1 MTADD
6 ANDIL
11 DDAKDAWQ
19 ADAPSGDQGAIPEEQ
34 LLRHVKAEAEAFDER
49 IRRRDRREMIAAGL
63 VFLFFAT
70 MLLDPSWLVRIGALV
85 VMGSS
90 GGIVW
95 ILRRAR
101 RGERAPAPDRPL
113 AERIRAE
120 REKVDTQIR
129 LLETVLWWYIGP
141 MAVGLGLVVLGD
153 DGLSWFTLGY
163 GAAVAV
169 FCAVVYVLNQRTVRR
184 SLRPRREKWTRLLR
198 RLEASSS
205 RP

>member
-1 MTADD
+1 MSTDD
-6 ANDIL
+6 PDDIL

-19 ADAPSGDQGAIPEEQ
+19 ADPSSGAQESIPEEK
-34 LLRHVKAEAEAFDER
+34 LLRRVKAEAEAFDEQ

-70 MLLDPSWLVRIGALV
+70 MLLDPSWLVRVGALV

-90 GGIVW
+90 GLIVW
-95 ILRRAR
+95 VLRRAR
-101 RGERAPAPDRPL
+101 RGDRGPASDRPL
-113 AERIRAE
+113 AETIRAE
-120 REKVDTQIR
+120 REKVDTQIH
-129 LLETVLWWYIGP
+129 LLENVLWWYIAP

-153 DGLSWFTLGY
+153 DGLSWFALGY
-163 GAAVAV
+163 GTVVAL

-198 RLEASSS
+198 RLEESSS
-205 RP
+205 HS

>member
-1 MTADD
+1 MSTDD
-6 ANDIL
+6 PSDIL

-70 MLLDPSWLVRIGALV
+70 MLLDPSWLVRIGALI

-95 ILRRAR
+95 VLRRAR
-101 RGERAPAPDRPL
+101 RGEQAPAPDRPL

-129 LLETVLWWYIGP
+129 LLETVLWWYIAP

-184 SLRPRREKWTRLLR
+184 SLRPRRETWTRLLR
-198 RLEASSS
+198 RLEESSS
-205 RP
+205 HS

>member
-1 MTADD
+1 MTRDD
-6 ANDIL
+6 QGNIL

-19 ADAPSGDQGAIPEEQ
+19 AADPSGEVPVSEER
-34 LLRHVKAEAEAFDER
+34 LLRRVKAEAEAFDER
-49 IRRRDRREMIAAGL
+49 LRRRDRREMIAAGL

-70 MLLDPSWLVRIGALV
+70 MLLDPSWVVRIGALI

-90 GGIVW
+90 GVVAW
-95 ILRRAR
+95 VLRRAR
-101 RGERAPAPDRPL
+101 GRERDPAPDRPL

-129 LLETVLWWYIGP
+129 LLENVLWWYLAP
-141 MAVGLGLVVLGD
+141 MMVGLGLIVLGD
-153 DGLSWFTLGY
+153 EGLSWFTLGY

-169 FCAVVYVLNQRTVRR
+169 LCGAVYYLNQRTVRR

-198 RLEASSS
+198 WLEEPPSD
-205 RP
+205 R